1 MAMKTKLINFI
12 SGLIF
17 AGGLGLSGMIQP
29 QKIINFLNVI
39 GDWDYSLLFVL
50 GSAVFI
56 SGFSYLIIKKFEKPI
71 LSNAWNIPTNRS
83 VDHKLILGSALF
95 GIGWG
100 LSGFCPGPAVVSLV
114 TLNKSSILFVISM
127 LTGMI
132 LFQIYKKVC

>member
-1 MAMKTKLINFI
+1 MKNKLISFI

-17 AGGLGLSGMIQP
+17 AVGLGLSGMIQP
-29 QKIINFLNVI
+29 QKIINFLNI
-39 GDWDYSLLFVL
+39 FGDWDYSLIFVM

-56 SGFSYLIIKKFEKPI
+56 SGISYLIIKKLKKPI
-71 LSNAWNIPTNRS
+71 LSNAWNIPTNGS
-83 VDHKLILGSALF
+83 VDHKLIFGSALF
-95 GIGWG
+95 GVGWG